1 MARLA
6 DFGQSKA
13 LEVQSVARHLSEL
26 ADRLE
31 YAATPEAFLA
41 AIAANQGAWRRLH
54 ANPRLAGAIPLKL
67 LRAALS
73 LSRSGAGA
81 FDDHKVELLIDL
93 DRRVSAA
100 IAASV
105 QH

>member
-1 MARLA
+1 MARFA
-6 DFGQSKA
+6 GFGGAQA
-13 LEVQSVARHLSEL
+13 LEIQSMARHLSEL

-31 YAATPEAFLA
+31 CADTPEAFVA
-41 AIAANQGAWRRLH
+41 AIEANQGTWRRLH
-54 ANPRLAGAIPLKL
+54 ATPQLAGAIPLGFM
-67 LRAALS
+67 RAALS
-73 LSRSGAGA
+73 LSRADIRA

-105 QH
+105 RH

>member
-1 MARLA
+1 MVQFVGTEGLAGAEAR
-6 DFGQSKA
+6 SI
-13 LEVQSVARHLSEL
+13 ARRLSEL

-31 YAATPEAFLA
+31 HADTPEAFVA
-41 AIAANQGAWRRLH
+41 AVEANQGAWLH
-54 ANPRLAGAIPLKL
+54 LDAIPQLAGAIPHGCM
-67 LRAALS
+67 RAALS
-73 LSRSGAGA
+73 LSRSGVRA

-93 DRRVSAA
+93 DRRASEA

>member
-1 MARLA
+1 MARFAKNRHSDLDDA
-6 DFGQSKA
+6 RT
-13 LEVQSVARHLSEL
+13 VARRLSEL

-31 YAATPEAFLA
+31 YADTPEAF
-41 AIAANQGAWRRLH
+41 IAAVKANQRAWRNLH
-54 ANPRLAGAIPLKL
+54 ATPQLAGTIPLGFM
-67 LRAALS
+67 RAALS
-73 LSRSGAGA
+73 LSRTGIRA
-81 FDDHKVELLIDL
+81 FDDHKVEMLIDL